1 MSDPEVPLQIER
13 RSTPNFDRG
22 RNGHSPCAIVL
33 HTNVGTF
40 AGTVAWFA
48 RHESGVSAH
57 YLVGLDG
64 RVARFVGESDTARHA
79 GRVLRPTAALVRG
92 DRASPNLYTIGIEFE
107 DGGDPLGV
115 GRTDEQYRAGALL
128 IGRVAA
134 RWQIPLNR
142 THVIGHH
149 EIFAAK
155 DCPGNL
161 DIERLID
168 EARRVRRPRESGAE
182 HEWESK
188 P

>member
-1 MSDPEVPLQIER
+1 MRAVSDPEVPLQIER

-22 RNGHSPCAIVL
+22 RNGHPPRAIVV

-40 AGTVAWFA
+40 AGTLGWFA
-48 RHESGVSAH
+48 LSESGVSAH

-64 RVARFVGESDTARHA
+64 RVVQFVGESDAARHA
-79 GRVLRPTAALVRG
+79 GRVLRPTATLVRG

-107 DGGDPLGV
+107 DGGNPLGV
-115 GRTDEQYRAGALL
+115 GRTDEQYRAGAML
-128 IGRVAA
+128 IRQVAA

-142 THVIGHH
+142 THVIGHR

-168 EARRVRRPRESGAE
+168 EARR
-182 HEWESK
+182 
-188 P
+188 